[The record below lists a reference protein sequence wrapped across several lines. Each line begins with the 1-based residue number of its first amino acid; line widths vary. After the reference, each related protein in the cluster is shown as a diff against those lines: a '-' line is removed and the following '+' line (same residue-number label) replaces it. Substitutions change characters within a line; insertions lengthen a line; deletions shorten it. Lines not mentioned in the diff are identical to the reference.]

1 VTRFLYTRTKKVVDI
16 PDHLADAYEK
26 RRWYQR
32 LPEPER
38 VPKGSVQDVLAWV
51 GDDDDRRTA
60 ALVAER
66 DGKQRTTLISAL
78 SD

>member
-1 VTRFLYTRTKKVVDI
+1 MARFWYSRTKREVEI

-38 VPKGSVQDVLAWV
+38 VPEGSVQDVLAWV

-66 DGKQRTTLISAL
+66 SGKKRTTLISAL